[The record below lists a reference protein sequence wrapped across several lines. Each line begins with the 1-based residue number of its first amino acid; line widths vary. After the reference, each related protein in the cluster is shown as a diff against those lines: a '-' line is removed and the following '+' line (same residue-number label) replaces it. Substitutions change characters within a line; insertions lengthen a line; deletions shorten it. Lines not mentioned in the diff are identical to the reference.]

1 MNEYQIYLN
10 NKVNEYH
17 ELYELRKKLSNY
29 QREYLQNAPSY
40 GFRFYCETF
49 QRNLNSQ
56 LERYSLNIRKH
67 LVSNQEHTD
76 QLKKIQK
83 DLKCGFIQYL
93 FKSQYRD
100 RYEQANLFKEKHL
113 PENVHTCILS
123 FLDTRDNMSV
133 RFASIYENRETVE
146 SLLKSMTLASLKKL
160 PHIFDSMHYYQQSC
174 EESKRPLKK
183 ILKSHTKN
191 AMIHAFLDNL
201 DNLYQNFK
209 GNNITLQVL
218 HQKYASHVTL
228 DTEWA
233 YDRMCQA
240 NKYSIYF
247 DPYYITNRYMI
258 ACSKVLLILRIHS
271 KMKQSKKKNPSIVKK
286 KGVRKASKKTNK
298 KIEIHF

>member
-1 MNEYQIYLN
+1 MDEYHSYLN
-10 NKVNEYH
+10 DKVNEYH
-17 ELYELRKKLSNY
+17 ELYSLSKKLSNY
-29 QREYLQNAPSY
+29 QSSYLQNAPSY

-49 QRNLNSQ
+49 QRNLNTQ

-83 DLKCGFIQYL
+83 KLKCGFIQYL
-93 FKSQYRD
+93 FKSQHKEQ
-100 RYEQANLFKEKHL
+100 YENTTLFKEKHL
-113 PENVHTCILS
+113 PDNVHTHILS
-123 FLDTRDNMSV
+123 FLDIRDNMSV
-133 RFASIYENRETVE
+133 RFASIYENRDTVE

-160 PHIFDSMHYYQQSC
+160 PHIFDATHYYQHSC

-191 AMIHAFLDNL
+191 AMIDAFLDNL

-218 HQKYASHVTL
+218 QQKYASHITL

-233 YDRMCQA
+233 YDRMCQV

-258 ACSKVLLILRIHS
+258 ACSKVLLVLRIHS
-271 KMKQSKKKNPSIVKK
+271 KHKQTKKKKQPVKK
-286 KGVRKASKKTNK
+286 KEARKGSKKMNK
-298 KIEIHF
+298 KVEIHF

>member
-1 MNEYQIYLN
+1 MDEYHSYLN
-10 NKVNEYH
+10 DKVNEYH
-17 ELYELRKKLSNY
+17 ELYSLSKNLSNY
-29 QREYLQNAPSY
+29 QSSYLQNAPSY

-49 QRNLNSQ
+49 QRNLNTQ

-93 FKSQYRD
+93 FKSQYRY

-113 PENVHTCILS
+113 PDNVHTHILS
-123 FLDTRDNMSV
+123 FLDIRDNMSV

-160 PHIFDSMHYYQQSC
+160 PHIFDATHYYQNSC

-191 AMIHAFLDNL
+191 AMIDAFLDNL

-218 HQKYASHVTL
+218 QQKYASHITL

-233 YDRMCQA
+233 YDRMCQV

-271 KMKQSKKKNPSIVKK
+271 KLKQSKKKKQPVKK
-286 KGVRKASKKTNK
+286 KEARKGSKKMNK
-298 KIEIHF
+298 KVEIHF